1 MTVPT
6 PTSGTA
12 QPRPGPVQPPPD
24 HAPTFTPRFKL
35 LPQPMLSFVLF
46 LSWLL
51 ATNSFT
57 PGSLVMAALLGWLI
71 PLFTARF
78 WPDYPRV
85 KSYPKL
91 FGLMFVVLWD
101 ILRAS
106 LLVASQVL
114 GPRKNLQPHFISY
127 PLEVQSDYAVTLL
140 ASIISLTPGTVS
152 SLVSDDKKLL
162 TVHALHC
169 PDEAAAIA
177 EIKHRYE
184 RPIKEIFE

>member
-1 MTVPT
+1 MTM
-6 PTSGTA
+6 PTSSSA
-12 QPRPGPVQPPPD
+12 ELRPTSTPPPPER
-24 HAPTFTPRFKL
+24 APVFTPRFKL

-46 LSWLL
+46 LGWLL
-51 ATNSFT
+51 ATNSLT
-57 PGSLVMAALLGWLI
+57 AGAIVLAALLGWVI

-78 WPDYPRV
+78 WPDYPQV
-85 KSYPKL
+85 KSYLKL
-91 FGLMFVVLWD
+91 FGLMFIVLWD

-106 LLVASQVL
+106 MLVARQVL

-127 PLEVQSDYAVTLL
+127 PLEVESDYAVTLL

-152 SLVSDDKKLL
+152 SLVSDDKKIL

-169 PDEAAAIA
+169 PDEAVAIA
-177 EIKHRYE
+177 DIKRRYE